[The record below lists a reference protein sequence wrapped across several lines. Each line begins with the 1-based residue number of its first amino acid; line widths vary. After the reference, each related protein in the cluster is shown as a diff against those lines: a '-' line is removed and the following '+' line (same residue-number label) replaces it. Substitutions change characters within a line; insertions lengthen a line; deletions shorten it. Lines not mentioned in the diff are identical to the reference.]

1 MLFIVKKTA
10 EPNLLK
16 FYDDTLGG
24 DICKTNSN
32 LKKNIL
38 QNVSFFIFNLFLK
51 FHRQSRALQL
61 VIYYKC

>member
-32 LKKNIL
+32 MKKNIL
-38 QNVSFFIFNLFLK
+38 QNVSFFLFL
-51 FHRQSRALQL
+51 
-61 VIYYKC
+61 IYF